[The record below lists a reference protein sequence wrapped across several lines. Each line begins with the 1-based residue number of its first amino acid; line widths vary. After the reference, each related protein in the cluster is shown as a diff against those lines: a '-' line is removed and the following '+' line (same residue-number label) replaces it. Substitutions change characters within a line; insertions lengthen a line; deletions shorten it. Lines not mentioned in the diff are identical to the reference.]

1 MSNPNRVMAN
11 SHRVQNSTYDCFPN
25 ARMAG
30 AYERA
35 MKEQGFKTRSSWF
48 RVGPRGGNK
57 RSYRVS
63 VYWMDGPG
71 PDTAAARKAAFDAC

>member
-48 RVGPRGGNK
+48 RVGPRGGN
-57 RSYRVS
+57 
-63 VYWMDGPG
+63 
-71 PDTAAARKAAFDAC
+71 